1 MMKEKDAKEREAEEL
16 QKKRKEERERK
27 KEEREKQKREKEEEQ
42 WKKEERENAK
52 KEREEA
58 RKAKQ
63 VQSKKGK
70 KRAFNQDSDSLES
83 CQSESEE
90 PSERS
95 RPCRIRQLPA
105 QFRDES
111 SDSDSDESTLCKL
124 CNAREPA
131 SYQSSVVFWVDCS
144 DCGFWFHTV
153 CALGDNNA
161 SHLYLCESC
170 FNCGVSLL

>member
-1 MMKEKDAKEREAEEL
+1 MTENEYIDMMKEKDAKEREAEEL
-16 QKKRKEERERK
+16 KKKRKEEQEHK

-42 WKKEERENAK
+42 RKKKEEHENAK

-58 RKAKQ
+58 RNANQ

-70 KRAFNQDSDSLES
+70 KRALNQDLDSLES

-95 RPCRIRQLPA
+95 RPRRIQQLPA
-105 QFRDES
+105 RFRDES
-111 SDSDSDESTLCKL
+111 SDSDSDEGTLCKL

-131 SYQSSVVFWVDCS
+131 SCKSSVVFWVDCGS
-144 DCGFWFHTV
+144 CFHTV

-161 SHLYLCESC
+161 SRPESC
-170 FNCGVSLL
+170 L